1 MQKLKEPSYAR
12 LKEVLEE
19 MSDHI
24 HDQDQDIESLHN
36 EIQYLSDFIEWK
48 GLTEDFEYF
57 KAHAHKVRLGD
68 DLPFENYVL
77 S

>member
-1 MQKLKEPSYAR
+1 MQKLKEPPYAR

-24 HDQDQDIESLHN
+24 HDQDQDIDSLHN

-57 KAHAHKVRLGD
+57 KAHAHKVRLDD

-77 S
+77 